1 MQEGFVVTS
10 EEAEVCGWTQE
21 ETAGQ
26 ASGLNDLNA
35 LYLFSPKPLEHHS

>member
-1 MQEGFVVTS
+1 MTS

-21 ETAGQ
+21 ETAAGQ